1 VRQRGK
7 LQEMEF
13 GNGSSEDDSHSD
25 FA

>member
-1 VRQRGK
+1 VKQRGK

-13 GNGSSEDDSHSD
+13 GNNSSEDDSHSD